1 MDSNNKYN
9 KRIEHNNYDKV
20 SGNNAINIT
29 QDALPFLFFFSM
41 SHTTN
46 IEVIYIMMEF

>member
-29 QDALPFLFFFSM
+29 QDALPFLFFSACHIQRILKSFIS
-41 SHTTN
+41 
-46 IEVIYIMMEF
+46 

>member
-29 QDALPFLFFFSM
+29 QDALPFLFF
-41 SHTTN
+41 
-46 IEVIYIMMEF
+46 